1 MGYLSSIFLHK
12 DIGSSLAAEMTVCFL
27 VLFLSLRIPRVN
39 LLSEHNSGTP
49 FVFLVFFNCFGNGMD
64 IV

>member
-39 LLSEHNSGTP
+39 LLSQNITQEHLL
-49 FVFLVFFNCFGNGMD
+49 FFWVFLIALAMVWT
-64 IV
+64 

>member
-39 LLSEHNSGTP
+39 LLSQNVTQEH
-49 FVFLVFFNCFGNGMD
+49 LLFFWFF
-64 IV
+64 